1 MSDIPFPIASEE
13 VEPFAAMII
22 GRMFARCEA
31 AKAQGETYHEDA
43 MRNFWYVLHGLEKIA
58 VGIRTATHY
67 SIGMNTHINFV
78 VQYIKE
84 HAKIDPTTEPG
95 WKWT

>member
-13 VEPFAAMII
+13 VEPFAAMIV

-31 AKAQGETYHEDA
+31 AKAKGETYHEDA

-67 SIGMNTHINFV
+67 SVAMNGHICAV
-78 VQYIKE
+78 ARYIEE
-84 HAKIDPTTEPG
+84 HAKVDPMTAPG